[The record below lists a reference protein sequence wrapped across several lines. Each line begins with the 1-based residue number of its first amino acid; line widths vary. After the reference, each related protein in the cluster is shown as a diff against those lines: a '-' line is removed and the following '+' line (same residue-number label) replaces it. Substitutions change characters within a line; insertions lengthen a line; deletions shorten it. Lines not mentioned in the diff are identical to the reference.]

1 MVTAGSNVQVV
12 LIAEMLLLV
21 AIDDQGRIP
30 ATVIPRTGVIK
41 VGLSG
46 ALLIELAI
54 DGQLTMAKGRIIRA
68 GDFRPRDELLAD
80 VYDAVRS
87 HLDRRSA
94 RWAIDGLSHYIGG
107 SLKRVTGRLV
117 DAGVLGQERSG
128 ILLSTRYPVLDSAA
142 RQAVL
147 AQVRGAATGDG
158 PPRPDAAM
166 VLQLAGRCRYMK
178 RIAPDRR
185 ARIDLLKR
193 LFRMPPPQLS
203 PDVAAVVDEL
213 LSQVSANARRID
225 SARG

>member
-1 MVTAGSNVQVV
+1 VQAV

-21 AIDDQGRIP
+21 AVDDQGRIP

-54 DGQLTMAKGRIIRA
+54 DGHLLMTKGRKIRA
-68 GDFRPRDELLAD
+68 GDFRPCDELLAD
-80 VYDAVRS
+80 VYDAVRN
-87 HLDRRSA
+87 HLDGSTA

-107 SLKRVTGRLV
+107 SLTRVAGRLV
-117 DAGVLGQERSG
+117 EAGVLGQERSG
-128 ILLSTRYPVLDSAA
+128 LLFSTRYPVLDAAA
-142 RQAVL
+142 RQGVL
-147 AQVRGAATGDG
+147 AQVRAAALGG
-158 PPRPDAAM
+158 GQPRPEAAI
-166 VLQLAGRCRYMK
+166 VLQLAGRCRYMN

-185 ARIDLLKR
+185 TRIDLLKH
-193 LFRMPPPQLS
+193 LFRMPPPQFS

-225 SARG
+225 SGRG